1 MMKFVQIAVHFEYSD
16 FIDGLLDRHQVIDYV
31 RYPMM
36 EGKDQEGKH
45 FGSQVFPGNFTVYQA
60 EVRQDMIDGLFR
72 EMEDFRASKEAHRHL
87 QAIVL
92 PIERCLRQPDTGGEK

>member
-1 MMKFVQIAVHFEYSD
+1 MMKFVQIAVHFEYTD
-16 FIDGLLDRHQVIDYV
+16 FIDAVLDRHQVIDYV
-31 RYPMM
+31 RYPMV

-60 EVRQDMIDGLFR
+60 QVRQDMLDDLFS
-72 EMEDFRASKEAHRHL
+72 EMEHFRTDKPAHNHL

-92 PIERCLRQPDTGGEK
+92 PIERCLRLPDTGER